1 MTFLRDKIAAG
12 GESFRTRYRFVRAAA
27 RRPQAPFFPP
37 SLSLSLARSR
47 SPALFLSL
55 DDKNK
60 FVESSPVR
68 ANNSRSSES
77 RNSKAATEERPLT
90 PAELLRRRRYVFG
103 ESTV

>member
-37 SLSLSLARSR
+37 LSLSLAR